1 MADFPLPTYSF
12 LDVYGTIAGPGLS
25 ADFGSGSGQVSFG
38 NGYGQADEG
47 ITFEPLEDKNRMTP
61 GASGEVMHTLVGV
74 DAANVAIHV
83 LKTSPLNA
91 KLNAA
96 YNYQKQS
103 SLYWGQNTIT
113 VTNPVSGDH
122 YTCSQVA
129 FTHRPP
135 NAFSKETV
143 PVVWEFMVGH
153 LYVVL
158 GSA

>member
-12 LDVYGTIAGPGLS
+12 LDVYGTIVGPGLS
-25 ADFGSGSGQVSFG
+25 ASFG
-38 NGYGQADEG
+38 NAIGQADEG

-74 DAANVAIHV
+74 DAANCAIHV
-83 LKTSPLNA
+83 LKTAPLNA
-91 KLNAA
+91 MLNAA

-122 YTCSQVA
+122 FTCAQVA

-135 NAFSKETV
+135 NSYSKETV

-158 GSA
+158 GGG